1 MERNVNELAD
11 TLMKEAY
18 NKRMLF
24 EMYEYRDDNTYYIT
38 ASPAALKVFAA
49 ELIEASEHPLGSEI
63 EVDLDKYF
71 GEKAF
76 PLLLSITVTETEKK
90 KTAVKENPLIPI
102 GCGIIVLAI
111 LTTFLLGLSKIYE
124 MIF

>member
-1 MERNVNELAD
+1 MEEKVNEMAD

-18 NKRMLF
+18 NKIMLF
-24 EMYEYRDDNTYYIT
+24 KMFEEGDGGMCSIT

-49 ELIEASEHPLGSEI
+49 ELIEASEHPLGSEV

-76 PLLLSITVTETEKK
+76 PLLLSITVTETEKE

-102 GCGIIVLAI
+102 GCGIVGLAI
-111 LTTFLLGLSKIYE
+111 LATFLLGLSKIYE
-124 MIF
+124 LIF